1 MVSPTQNAPQL
12 RTRPRSIKPL
22 LWILALCLAPVI
34 FALLAY
40 YVPALGL
47 RPDGSKNYGQL
58 VNPQRPI
65 PAPESLGLTTL
76 DGKPFDL
83 ATLKGKWL
91 LMTADQGACPEAC
104 VEKLF
109 ILRNSHAAQGKNVER
124 VTRVWFITDGA
135 EVPRVVQDAYIG
147 TIMLR
152 ADPEK
157 LAAYL
162 TTNTVA
168 QPGKTPAET
177 LAQPMW
183 VVDPLGNLMLEFP
196 PDDGTAPE
204 ERGPKVR
211 NDLSKLIYH
220 SRIG

>member
-1 MVSPTQNAPQL
+1 MVSTTPRPPSSAAK
-12 RTRPRSIKPL
+12 PRSIKPL
-22 LWILALCLAPVI
+22 IWILVLCLAPVV

-47 RPDGSKNYGQL
+47 RPDGTKNYGQL
-58 VNPQRPI
+58 IQPQRPI
-65 PAPESLGLTTL
+65 PAADSLGLTTL
-76 DGKPFDL
+76 DGQPFDL
-83 ATLKGKWL
+83 ASLKGKWL
-91 LMTADQGACPEAC
+91 LMTADQAACPESC

-124 VTRVWFITDGA
+124 VARVWFITDDA
-135 EVPRVVQDAYIG
+135 EVPQVVQDAYIG
-147 TIMLR
+147 TVMLR

-157 LAAYL
+157 LASYL
-162 TTNTVA
+162 TANTVT
-168 QPGKTPAET
+168 QPGTSPAQT

-183 VVDPLGNLMLEFP
+183 VIDPLGNLMLEFP

-211 NDLSKLIYH
+211 KDLSKLIYH

>member
-1 MVSPTQNAPQL
+1 MVSPTPNASPSPAK
-12 RTRPRSIKPL
+12 PRSLTPMF
-22 LWILALCLAPVI
+22 WIVALCLAPVV

-47 RPDGSKNYGQL
+47 RPEGSKNYGQL
-58 VNPQRPI
+58 VNPQRPV
-65 PAPESLGLTTL
+65 PATESLGLTTL
-76 DGKPFDL
+76 DGQPFDL
-83 ATLKGKWL
+83 ASLKGKWV
-91 LMTADQGACPEAC
+91 LMTADQGACPESC

-124 VTRVWFITDGA
+124 VTRVWFITDDA
-135 EVPRVVQDAYIG
+135 QVPQVVQDAYIG

-152 ADPEK
+152 ANPEK

-162 TTNTVA
+162 TANTVSK
-168 QPGKTPAET
+168 PGATPAET

-211 NDLSKLIYH
+211 KDLSKLIYH

>member
-1 MVSPTQNAPQL
+1 MVSTSSNLPSQPAGQ
-12 RTRPRSIKPL
+12 RSIKPL
-22 LWILALCLAPVI
+22 IWIVVLCLAPVV

-40 YVPALGL
+40 YFPALGL

-58 VNPQRPI
+58 VTPQRPV
-65 PAPESLGLTTL
+65 PAAEDLGLTTL
-76 DGKPFDL
+76 DGQPFDL
-83 ATLKGKWL
+83 ASLKGKWL
-91 LMTADQGACPEAC
+91 LMTADTGACPESC

-124 VTRVWFITDGA
+124 VARVWFVTDDA
-135 EVPRVVQDAYIG
+135 PIPQVVQDAYIG
-147 TIMLR
+147 TVIVR
-152 ADPEK
+152 ANPEK
-157 LAAYL
+157 LANFL
-162 TTNTVA
+162 TSTTVHD
-168 QPGKTPAET
+168 KTLPAART

-211 NDLSKLIYH
+211 KDLSKLIYH